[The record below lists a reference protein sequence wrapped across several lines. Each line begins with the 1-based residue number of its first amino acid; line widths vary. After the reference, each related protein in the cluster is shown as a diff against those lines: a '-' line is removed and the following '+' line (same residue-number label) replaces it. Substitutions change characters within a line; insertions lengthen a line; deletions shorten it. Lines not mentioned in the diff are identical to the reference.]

1 MRIAWMGSLVRV
13 VLWLN
18 MVVTEFGLRL
28 LLLAIKWPL
37 LQKMGPGKK

>member
-1 MRIAWMGSLVRV
+1 MGSLVRV

-28 LLLAIKWPL
+28 LLLLAIKLPL